1 MLNELRDTDFSDLG
15 NASNAVKGVL
25 LGLLLVALLVAGY
38 FLMIKDKT
46 EQLERAQQEELA
58 LRADFEEKQSKAA
71 NLEAYEQQ
79 LEDMQELLETMFRQ
93 LPGKT
98 EMDKL
103 LVDISQSALAA
114 GIDVQLFE
122 PQAEAQQDFYAERPI
137 TIRMMG
143 SYHDFGE
150 FVDAV
155 AALPRV
161 VILTMHNV
169 SLRRVDDEEG
179 VNLGRLI
186 LQGQVKTYRYL
197 ESSEIA
203 AQEEG
208 GNASP

>member
-15 NASNAVKGVL
+15 SATPAVKYFL

-38 FLMIKDKT
+38 FLMIKAKY
-46 EQLERAQQEELA
+46 EQLERAEAQEMV
-58 LRADFEEKQSKAA
+58 LRADFEEKQRKAA

-93 LPGKT
+93 LPSKT

-122 PQAEAQQDFYAERPI
+122 PLQEAQQDFYAERPI
-137 TIRMMG
+137 AIRMLGNYHEFG
-143 SYHDFGE
+143 S

-169 SLRRVDDEEG
+169 SLRRANTEDAD
-179 VNLGRLI
+179 GRLI
-186 LQGQVKTYRYL
+186 LEGQVKTYRYL
-197 ESSEIA
+197 DGSEVETVEGEGA
-203 AQEEG
+203 A
-208 GNASP
+208 P

>member
-15 NASNAVKGVL
+15 NASSGVKTFL
-25 LGLLLVALLVAGY
+25 LGLLLVALLAAGY
-38 FLMIKDKT
+38 FLMIKSKY
-46 EQLERAQQEELA
+46 EELERTERQELA
-58 LRADFEEKQSKAA
+58 LRADFEEKQRKAA
-71 NLEAYEQQ
+71 NLAAYEQQ

-93 LPGKT
+93 LPSKT

-103 LVDISQSALAA
+103 LVDISQSALAS

-137 TIRMMG
+137 AIRMLG
-143 SYHDFGE
+143 NYHEFGE

-169 SLRRVDDEEG
+169 SLRRANEAEG
-179 VNLGRLI
+179 DGRLI
-186 LQGQVKTYRYL
+186 LEGQVKTYRYL
-197 ESSEIA
+197 EGGEIQQVEGEA
-203 AQEEG
+203 A
-208 GNASP
+208 AP

>member
-1 MLNELRDTDFSDLG
+1 MLNDLRDTDFSDLG
-15 NASNAVKGVL
+15 NATPAVKMFL

-38 FLMIKDKT
+38 FLMIKDKYD
-46 EQLERAQQEELA
+46 QLQRAEQQELT
-58 LRADFEEKQSKAA
+58 LRVDFEEKQRKAA
-71 NLEAYEQQ
+71 NLGAYEQQ

-93 LPGKT
+93 LPSKT

-103 LVDISQSALAA
+103 LVDISQSALAS

-137 TIRMMG
+137 AIRMMG
-143 SYHDFGE
+143 NYHEFGE

-169 SLRRVDDEEG
+169 SLRRADNENG
-179 VNLGRLI
+179 QGRLI
-186 LQGQVKTYRYL
+186 LEGQVKTYRYL
-197 ESSEIA
+197 DGSEIQQA
-203 AQEEG
+203 EG
-208 GNASP
+208 GAAAP

>member
-15 NASNAVKGVL
+15 NATPTVKAVL
-25 LGLLLVALLVAGY
+25 LGLLIVALLVAGW
-38 FLMIKDKT
+38 FLMVKDKR
-46 EQLERAQQEELA
+46 EQLERAKQEEVA
-58 LRADFEEKQSKAA
+58 LRADFEEKQRKAA

-93 LPGKT
+93 LPSKT

-137 TIRMMG
+137 AIRMLG
-143 SYHDFGE
+143 NYHEFGD
-150 FVDAV
+150 FVDQV
-155 AALPRV
+155 ASLPRV

-169 SLRRVDDEEG
+169 ALRRADETAG
-179 VNLGRLI
+179 DSRLI
-186 LQGQVKTYRYL
+186 LEGQVKTYRYL
-197 ESSEIA
+197 EGSEMAEVEGETA
-203 AQEEG
+203 A
-208 GNASP
+208 P